1 MGFINNIKTRT
12 KLILSFTLIL
22 IISLLTGVN
31 ELYTASDLQ
40 KSLENFY
47 NDNYLANMMLNRIQ
61 LNHQKA
67 VTEMQRILYK
77 TEVMHDKTVVETSV
91 KVLNELVREND
102 QLIQDY
108 SAKNFLPGEKELF
121 ESMLAVNATYRTVR
135 GEIIKMVENGDFY
148 LAAQLYDQEAIV
160 LLEEVFDYLS
170 QIVEL
175 NDQAVIDVMA
185 ANRAEYRRSFIM
197 AAVFLSTALLIGI
210 ALAFILTRTTVGP
223 IAVLVKNAL
232 HMAEGDFTRQVPE
245 RLKHRKDEMGM
256 LANAFSEMNIKVGHM
271 LKSVSESVEA
281 TSAASEEL
289 SATAEEVSAQGESVS
304 SSVQQIAAGMEE
316 ISASI
321 EEVAASSHEIRS
333 KFRDME
339 KEARE
344 SETKVAEIRK
354 RAESM
359 KNTARLSKQIAHD
372 IYDQKQQEIKQA
384 IDEMKIVEEVT
395 RMADVITQIA
405 GQTNLLALNA
415 AIEASHAGENG
426 RGFAVVAEEVRK
438 LAESSA
444 VTAREIHHIIQQVK
458 SAALKLTC
466 NTEEILK
473 FIDDKVTPD
482 YDMLEK
488 TGEQYAEDAEFV
500 ERFASGFAAAASRIA
515 AMMEDIGKSIDSVAA
530 TVEEAASSTEEI
542 SNSTMETAKALDEVA
557 GTAQS
562 QAEMAEK
569 LQNLISKFRL

>member
-197 AAVFLSTALLIGI
+197 QRYFYRLL
-210 ALAFILTRTTVGP
+210 F
-223 IAVLVKNAL
+223 
-232 HMAEGDFTRQVPE
+232 
-245 RLKHRKDEMGM
+245 
-256 LANAFSEMNIKVGHM
+256 
-271 LKSVSESVEA
+271 
-281 TSAASEEL
+281 
-289 SATAEEVSAQGESVS
+289 
-304 SSVQQIAAGMEE
+304 
-316 ISASI
+316 
-321 EEVAASSHEIRS
+321 
-333 KFRDME
+333 
-339 KEARE
+339 
-344 SETKVAEIRK
+344 
-354 RAESM
+354 
-359 KNTARLSKQIAHD
+359 
-372 IYDQKQQEIKQA
+372 
-384 IDEMKIVEEVT
+384 
-395 RMADVITQIA
+395 
-405 GQTNLLALNA
+405 
-415 AIEASHAGENG
+415 
-426 RGFAVVAEEVRK
+426 
-438 LAESSA
+438 
-444 VTAREIHHIIQQVK
+444 
-458 SAALKLTC
+458 
-466 NTEEILK
+466 
-473 FIDDKVTPD
+473 
-482 YDMLEK
+482 
-488 TGEQYAEDAEFV
+488 
-500 ERFASGFAAAASRIA
+500 
-515 AMMEDIGKSIDSVAA
+515 
-530 TVEEAASSTEEI
+530 
-542 SNSTMETAKALDEVA
+542 
-557 GTAQS
+557 
-562 QAEMAEK
+562 
-569 LQNLISKFRL
+569 